1 MLHKGDGEEK
11 EGTDSGDWAK
21 SAFDH
26 CLSMGTEGQ
35 GGSEKI
41 QLHK

>member
-21 SAFDH
+21 SAFDL
-26 CLSMGTEGQ
+26 CLSVELRDREGLKN
-35 GGSEKI
+35 STS
-41 QLHK
+41 